1 MPWRDRGRWPVRPI
15 ISEQTLRG
23 SWRRRSTSCSVTTL
37 QEGGV
42 HIARAQEAGVVAG
55 ARPGGDEER
64 AEWARLPRVNSL
76 GQIMKE
82 IYEARDT
89 HMGVSSQHG
98 NAAPSSR
105 GGSWYP
111 EG

>member
-1 MPWRDRGRWPVRPI
+1 MRQSSGSHR
-15 ISEQTLRG
+15 TLPFPPG
-23 SWRRRSTSCSVTTL
+23 QVMSWANMFCYPVTTL

-89 HMGVSSQHG
+89 HMGMSSQHG